1 MHSTATYNIL
11 PCPMSIQISERY
23 TAPVVLKNHER
34 MDMENV
40 ENEDKNIIYNILQT
54 ISHNKEVIFSYKIFP
69 KCIFL
74 TLSKCQTVSYD
85 MLEKI
90 NIVSERIQNITINFR
105 KKNMVVMIRKKTDL
119 KIKIRKR
126 DVCDK
131 RMAEVSASNF
141 VETNN
146 IRNEDKRVFT
156 AIVKHFFAWTWK
168 SIACHIDLEQVGD
181 RYKVQVTSIMTIDYK
196 KLRTLDQMGPWIHN
210 MQVDLESAVLSFEV
224 SRTETING
232 TQQSNKKIKYN

>member
-1 MHSTATYNIL
+1 
-11 PCPMSIQISERY
+11 MSIQISERY

-54 ISHNKEVIFSYKIFP
+54 ISHTKEVIFSYKIFP

-74 TLSKCQTVSYD
+74 TLSKCQTVTYD
-85 MLEKI
+85 MLEKL
-90 NIVSERIQNITINFR
+90 NMVSERIQNISINFR
-105 KKNMVVMIRKKTDL
+105 KKNMVVIIQKKTGL

-126 DVCDK
+126 EVCDK
-131 RMAEVSASNF
+131 RMAEASASSF
-141 VETNN
+141 VQKNK

-168 SIACHIDLEQVGD
+168 SIACRIELEQVGD

-196 KLRTLDQMGPWIHN
+196 KLRILDQMGPWIHN
-210 MQVDLESAVLSFEV
+210 MQVDLEGAVLSFEV

-232 TQQSNKKIKYN
+232 TQQPNKKIKYN